1 MGVLG
6 FRADPERRSPPSPLP
21 PVPLLSVLGHS
32 GDNLPSVISAPRS
45 AASPPRFS
53 PLPSCHD
60 LQLGS
65 SHLGFLPLRGGH
77 APLPPGQREPSSCT
91 QGLTPS
97 VPGTHPLQSCCWSL
111 SSNLH
116 PLFVFCL
123 SSSFP
128 FFPRRKEL
136 TLGFWSF
143 TEAARS
149 GRLLPLGGVRGARED
164 AMGSLHRAP
173 AST

>member
-1 MGVLG
+1 MLG

-45 AASPPRFS
+45 AASPLRFS
-53 PLPSCHD
+53 PPPSCHD

-65 SHLGFLPLRGGH
+65 SQLGFLPLKRT
-77 APLPPGQREPSSCT
+77 RPSSSW
-91 QGLTPS
+91 PE
-97 VPGTHPLQSCCWSL
+97 GTFFLHSADSLLQFLGPHPLQSCCWSL

-116 PLFVFCL
+116 SLFVSFL
-123 SSSFP
+123 SPSFP
-128 FFPRRKEL
+128 LFPRRKEP
-136 TLGFWSF
+136 TLGFSSF

-164 AMGSLHRAP
+164 AMGLLHGAP